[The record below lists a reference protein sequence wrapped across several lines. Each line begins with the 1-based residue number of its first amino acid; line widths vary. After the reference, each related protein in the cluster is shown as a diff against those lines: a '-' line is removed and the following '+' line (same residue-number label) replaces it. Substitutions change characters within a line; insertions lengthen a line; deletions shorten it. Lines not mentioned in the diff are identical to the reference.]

1 MNKNY
6 YIGLDIGT
14 TSCGFAV
21 TDENYNILR
30 LKGKKAWG
38 VRLFDEAQSAEERR
52 LLRGNRRRLERKKL
66 KIIQQIL

>member
-6 YIGLDIGT
+6 YIGLDI
-14 TSCGFAV
+14 
-21 TDENYNILR
+21 
-30 LKGKKAWG
+30 KAWG

-52 LLRGNRRRLERKKL
+52 LLRENRRRLERKKL